1 MTTLEIV
8 GLSLLPLVACV
19 PVIIWD
25 LLWDRW

>member
-8 GLSLLPLVACV
+8 GLSLMPLVACI

-25 LLWDRW
+25 LFWDRW

>member
-8 GLSLLPLVACV
+8 GLSLMPLVSCI

-25 LLWDRW
+25 LFWDRW